1 MSACQFFCPPHLATC
16 NDIWDT
22 IILVSKLQTKFDAVF
37 NWGIAVRNLPSEL
50 TGAVDKGKTLGVTG
64 LGGLNLVL
72 DRQRSASDQV
82 HAALRQAIIEVRLAP
97 GSPISENSICRQLSV
112 SRTPVR
118 AALQR
123 LSEEGLVD
131 VYPQVGSFVAPI
143 RLVGLQD
150 SHFIRRSLEIALL
163 REVAPIWTP
172 EMSRVMRN
180 VVAEQERFID
190 ARDGDG
196 FFRADEDFHHLFGTF
211 AGREGVWQ
219 AILGAKVSLTR
230 FQRSWQTAERLPDV
244 IVEHLAVIDALDRGD
259 AVAAEQ
265 ALITHLDMIFVI
277 FGKMP
282 EEQKKNLAV

>member
-1 MSACQFFCPPHLATC
+1 MKS
-16 NDIWDT
+16 
-22 IILVSKLQTKFDAVF
+22 
-37 NWGIAVRNLPSEL
+37 RPSEL
-50 TGAVDKGKTLGVTG
+50 PEAAETGKALGATG
-64 LGGLNLVL
+64 LEGLDLVL

-82 HAALRQAIIEVRLAP
+82 HAALRRAIIEVRLAP
-97 GSPISENSICRQLSV
+97 GSPISENSICRQFAV

-118 AALQR
+118 AAIQR

-163 REVAPIWTP
+163 QEVAPIWTP
-172 EMSRVMRN
+172 DMSRAMRQ
-180 VVAEQERFID
+180 VVTEQERYIE
-190 ARDGDG
+190 AGDGDG

-219 AILGAKVSLTR
+219 AILGAKVSMTR

-244 IVEHLAVIDALDRGD
+244 IIEHLAVIDALDRGD
-259 AVAAEQ
+259 ALAAEQ
-265 ALITHLDMIFVI
+265 ALATHLDMIFVI
-277 FGKMP
+277 FGRMT
-282 EEQKKNLAV
+282 EQQRKNLAV